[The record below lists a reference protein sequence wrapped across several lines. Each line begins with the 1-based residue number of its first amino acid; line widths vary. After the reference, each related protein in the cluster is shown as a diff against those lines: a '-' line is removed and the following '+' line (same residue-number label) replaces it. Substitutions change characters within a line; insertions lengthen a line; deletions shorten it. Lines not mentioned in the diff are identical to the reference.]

1 MQNAQSVEQ
10 QIRRSRRRALV
21 NGEILS
27 SNWHVRLRHHISS
40 YMGIT
45 VLVVTA
51 LYVLA
56 QVAVMRVGAVQ
67 ELSSAPLTAQS
78 LERIQ
83 TGAGSPA
90 SDVMPVVPP
99 ISASPITRMSAPSI
113 ELDAPVLMVSW
124 TKNPVTA
131 LQEWTVARYAVGHH
145 YQSGLPGEGTN
156 IVFSSHVAG
165 FGKLFANLD
174 KLLPGETVTLYQGD
188 IEYAYTVTEQKLIPA
203 SASSPDEQ
211 IANLQLLEPTN
222 SERLTLVTC
231 WPPTGPD
238 RFSQRL
244 VVIAEPAK

>member
-40 YMGIT
+40 YMGLT
-45 VLVVTA
+45 VLVVTGV
-51 LYVLA
+51 YVLA

-67 ELSSAPLTAQS
+67 ELASAPLAAQS
-78 LERIQ
+78 IERIQ
-83 TGAGSPA
+83 PVGGAATAESNA
-90 SDVMPVVPP
+90 LVPP
-99 ISASPITRMSAPSI
+99 ISASPITRISAPSI

-124 TKNPVTA
+124 TKNPITA
-131 LQEWTVARYAVGHH
+131 IQEWTVARYAVGHH

-188 IEYAYTVTEQKLIPA
+188 IEYSYTVTEQKLIPA
-203 SASSPDEQ
+203 AANSPDEQ
-211 IANLQLLEPTN
+211 IANLQLLEPTDT
-222 SERLTLVTC
+222 ERLTLVTC
-231 WPPTGPD
+231 WPPTGPN

-244 VVIAEPAK
+244 VVLAVPTK